1 MDQDGPRTNAV
12 DQKILDLIQDD
23 PRYMY
28 EAYDFVC
35 ETVTYTQD
43 RLGRVPRDGRRD
55 PGDDCHV
62 GGEELLKGACE
73 LAVKQFGM
81 MAPVVFRLWGIH
93 ATDDI
98 GELVFN
104 LIKIERLSKSD
115 RDDPADFRDRF
126 DLQSALE
133 DGFEMSAAA
142 YSARK
147 TDR

>member
-1 MDQDGPRTNAV
+1 M

-35 ETVTYTQD
+35 ETVTYTQE
-43 RLGRVPRDGRRD
+43 RLGRGPRDPRRA
-55 PGDDCHV
+55 PSDDCHI
-62 GGEELLKGACE
+62 GGEELLRGACE

-81 MAPVVFRLWGIH
+81 MAPVVFKLWGIH

-104 LIKIERLSKSD
+104 LIKIERLSKSE
-115 RDDPADFRDRF
+115 RDDPADFHERF
-126 DLQSALE
+126 DLQEALTN
-133 DGFEMSAAA
+133 GFEFNTAA
-142 YSARK
+142 YPARK
-147 TDR
+147 SDR

>member
-1 MDQDGPRTNAV
+1 M

-35 ETVTYTQD
+35 ETVTFTQE
-43 RLGRVPRDGRRD
+43 RLGRGPRDGRRE

-62 GGEELLKGACE
+62 GGEELLKGACD

-104 LIKIERLSKSD
+104 LIRIDRLSKSE
-115 RDDPADFRDRF
+115 RDDPADFHDRF
-126 DLQSALE
+126 DLQAALAE
-133 DGFEMSAAA
+133 GYEMSASA
-142 YSARK
+142 YPARK
-147 TDR
+147 SDR

>member
-1 MDQDGPRTNAV
+1 M

-35 ETVTYTQD
+35 ETVTYTQE
-43 RLGRVPRDGRRD
+43 RLGRAPRDGRRE

-98 GELVFN
+98 GALVFN
-104 LIKIERLSKSD
+104 LIKIERLSQSE

-126 DLQSALE
+126 DLTAALT
-133 DGFEMSAAA
+133 DGYDFTTAA

-147 TDR
+147 IDR

>member
-1 MDQDGPRTNAV
+1 M
-12 DQKILDLIQDD
+12 DQKILELIQDD

-35 ETVTYTQD
+35 ETVTYTQE
-43 RLGRVPRDGRRD
+43 RLGRLPRDGRRD
-55 PGDDCHV
+55 ASEDHHV
-62 GGEELLKGACE
+62 GGDELLQGACE

-104 LIKIERLSKSD
+104 LIKIERLSKSE
-115 RDDPADFRDRF
+115 RDDRSDFRNRF
-126 DLQSALE
+126 DLQAALAKE
-133 DGFEMSAAA
+133 FELTTAA
-142 YSARK
+142 YPARK

>member
-1 MDQDGPRTNAV
+1 M

-35 ETVTYTQD
+35 ETVTYTQEK
-43 RLGRVPRDGRRD
+43 LGRAPRDGRRD
-55 PGDDCHV
+55 PADDNHV
-62 GGEELLKGACE
+62 GGDELLHGACE
-73 LAVKQFGM
+73 LAVRQFGM

-93 ATDDI
+93 GTDDI

-126 DLQSALE
+126 DLATALAE
-133 DGFEMSAAA
+133 GFELTAAA
-142 YSARK
+142 YPARK
-147 TDR
+147 SDR